1 MSRKRP
7 APPAPVARD
16 VAELWP
22 TLDHLV
28 RHVLP
33 QRLAALGFIAIATR
47 FRLIPELTGPS
58 SARGIPGYAREARLE
73 IFAHAAAAAARV
85 TELEDDSERLRAR
98 AAAHSPSYQDASVSI
113 GLVEV
118 AAQWSGSVD
127 EYRAGLTQ
135 AEHVEIA
142 YRQIIDA
149 RRLLTK

>member
-33 QRLAALGFIAIATR
+33 QRLAALGFVAIATR
-47 FRLIPELTGPS
+47 FRQIPELAGPS

-73 IFAHAAAAAARV
+73 IFAHAAELAARV
-85 TELEDDSERLRAR
+85 QDHEDDLERLRAR
-98 AAAHSPSYQDASVSI
+98 AAAQSNRFELASVAI
-113 GLVEV
+113 GLVEN
-118 AAQWSGSVD
+118 AATWSGSVD
-127 EYRAGLTQ
+127 EYRAGLAH

-142 YRQIIDA
+142 YRQISDA
-149 RRLLTK
+149 QRLLTK